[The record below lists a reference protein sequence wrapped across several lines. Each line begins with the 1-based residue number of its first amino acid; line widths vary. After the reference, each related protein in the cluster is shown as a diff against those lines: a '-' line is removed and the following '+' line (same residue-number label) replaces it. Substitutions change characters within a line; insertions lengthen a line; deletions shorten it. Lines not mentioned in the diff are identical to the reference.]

1 MKLYVPIGK
10 QRGNFV
16 HYKLNMELEYYPC
29 VFLVFFSV
37 LTFDLQIRPYDS
49 PVLISL
55 ACGSLSGIASS
66 TCKCQKLNF
75 LYMQWFLISA
85 TRERLKANELKI
97 ACIKLESTC
106 LAINSFCLTK
116 EVLCNHVSTYIYST
130 FHSISFLTSCKRN
143 DID

>member
-16 HYKLNMELEYYPC
+16 YYKLDVGLEYYPC
-29 VFLVFFSV
+29 VFQYFFSA

-85 TRERLKANELKI
+85 TRERLKGNELKI

-106 LAINSFCLTK
+106 LAINSFCLPK

-130 FHSISFLTSCKRN
+130 FHSISFLTSRKRN